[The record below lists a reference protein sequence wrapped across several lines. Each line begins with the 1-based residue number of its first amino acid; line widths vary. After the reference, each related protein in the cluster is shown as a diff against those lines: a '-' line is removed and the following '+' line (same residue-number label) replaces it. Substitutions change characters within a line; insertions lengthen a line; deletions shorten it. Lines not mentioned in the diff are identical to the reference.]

1 MIKGSALSLL
11 NMNNKEKGR
20 FSHKCLKDGNRK
32 VEAPLYPEDGAAAG
46 I

>member
-11 NMNNKEKGR
+11 NMNNNKEKGR

-32 VEAPLYPEDGAAAG
+32 VEAPL
-46 I
+46 

>member
-32 VEAPLYPEDGAAAG
+32 VEAPL
-46 I
+46 